1 MKYSFVAI
9 YGGFWI
15 GFHDKKDE
23 MAFKWSDGMTVT
35 YTTWADRQPDDLGQ
49 IGQDC
54 VMMKLTVIKISTC
67 NA

>member
-1 MKYSFVAI
+1 
-9 YGGFWI
+9 
-15 GFHDKKDE
+15 

-67 NA
+67 NAWIR